1 MMREIELKNGGQL
14 EERAQTSAQCM
25 RVCMR
30 VCVCNPSQSGPC
42 QMWGIM
48 KNHIKVITRRLL
60 REPQK
65 SNTAA
70 SPVVSAWPRCAR
82 RRRTEAFLLPFLP
95 LSFTRWA
102 KQARADAAA
111 PVYPTGWAGTNMCRR
126 GSRVCKFSS
135 PHKHLS
141 SWFHSVGRL
150 CLKCEASDKQK
161 HTPVTRYDR
170 W

>member
-1 MMREIELKNGGQL
+1 MCQCAWEKTNDARNWVKKTEDSWKREHKPLL
-14 EERAQTSAQCM
+14 S
-25 RVCMR
+25 VCVCVY

-102 KQARADAAA
+102 KQRVPTPLHPFIQPVGQGQTCAAEGQESA
-111 PVYPTGWAGTNMCRR
+111 NSVRHTNTWAAGFTQWVVY
-126 GSRVCKFSS
+126 V
-135 PHKHLS
+135 
-141 SWFHSVGRL
+141 
-150 CLKCEASDKQK
+150 
-161 HTPVTRYDR
+161 
-170 W
+170 